1 MMALQV
7 QVDQEV
13 AVSEMA
19 VLGAQEI
26 LLQPHHHK
34 EMLVGLLPAPLRFL
48 PVAVVGVLEQLAE
61 LLPVVLVEMVALV

>member
-1 MMALQV
+1 MGLAPV
-7 QVDQEV
+7 AVQEV

-61 LLPVVLVEMVALV
+61 LLPVVVVEMVAVV